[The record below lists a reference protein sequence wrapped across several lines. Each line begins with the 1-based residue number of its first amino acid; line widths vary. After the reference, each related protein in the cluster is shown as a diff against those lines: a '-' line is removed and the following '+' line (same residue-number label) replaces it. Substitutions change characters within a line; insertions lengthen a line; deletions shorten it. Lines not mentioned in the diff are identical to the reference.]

1 MRIPYRN
8 ALFICFGTNWQFRS
22 LEFAQRLL
30 WSEGRAI
37 LKVGIIGGGRVGS
50 RLAACLHEAGVL
62 AGITAATAQ
71 HSAQLAQQF
80 GVPATDNAT
89 LWQAADVLLLTV
101 PDRLIG
107 AVAEELAQS
116 VTPAAKVVLHV
127 SGSVGLEPLAPLA
140 QLGAYVGS
148 LHPLQSFAGGNTQL
162 AGVYMALDGD
172 SEAQDAGK
180 KLVELFG
187 GKAFSVPAEERAAYH
202 AAACICSNYVVAVEA
217 MAAQLMARW
226 TGSNEAAWEA
236 LLPLFKGTA
245 ANLQATQNPAA
256 VLTGPIARGDVST
269 VAKHLAALPAD
280 VIPAYCSLGLATT
293 SLALANGTIDENAAD
308 ELRNLLGGYY
318 G

>member
-1 MRIPYRN
+1 M
-8 ALFICFGTNWQFRS
+8 
-22 LEFAQRLL
+22 
-30 WSEGRAI
+30 
-37 LKVGIIGGGRVGS
+37 KVGIIGGGRVGS
-50 RLAACLHEAGVL
+50 RLAASLCEAGVL
-62 AGITAATAQ
+62 AGITAASER

-80 GVPATDNAT
+80 GVPVTDNVE
-89 LWQAADVLLLTV
+89 LWQATDVLLLTV

-107 AVAEELAQS
+107 TVAEELAQS

-127 SGSVGLEPLAPLA
+127 SGSVGLEPLAPLT
-140 QLGAYVGS
+140 QLGAHVGS

-202 AAACICSNYVVAVEA
+202 AAACICSNYAVAVEA

-236 LLPLFKGTA
+236 LLPLFQGTA

-269 VAKHLAALPAD
+269 VAKHLADLPAEI
-280 VIPAYCSLGLATT
+280 IPAYCSLGLATT
-293 SLALANGTIDENAAD
+293 SLALANGTIDEKAAD

>member
-1 MRIPYRN
+1 M
-8 ALFICFGTNWQFRS
+8 
-22 LEFAQRLL
+22 
-30 WSEGRAI
+30 
-37 LKVGIIGGGRVGS
+37 KVGIIGGGRVGS
-50 RLAACLHEAGVL
+50 RLAASLREAGVL
-62 AGITAATAQ
+62 TGITAASEH

-80 GVPATDNAT
+80 GVSVTDNAK

-107 AVAEELAQS
+107 TVAEELAQS
-116 VTPAAKVVLHV
+116 VIPAAKVVLHV
-127 SGSVGLEPLAPLA
+127 SGSVGLEPLAPLT
-140 QLGAYVGS
+140 QLGAHVGS

-162 AGVYMALDGD
+162 AGVYIALDGD

-202 AAACICSNYVVAVEA
+202 AAACICSNYAVVVEA

-236 LLPLFKGTA
+236 LLPLFQGTA

-256 VLTGPIARGDVST
+256 VLTGPIVRGDVST
-269 VAKHLAALPAD
+269 VAKHLAALPAAILP
-280 VIPAYCSLGLATT
+280 VYCSLGLATT
-293 SLALANGTIDENAAD
+293 SLALANGTIDEKAAD

>member
-1 MRIPYRN
+1 M
-8 ALFICFGTNWQFRS
+8 
-22 LEFAQRLL
+22 
-30 WSEGRAI
+30 
-37 LKVGIIGGGRVGS
+37 KVGIIGGGRVGS
-50 RLAACLHEAGVL
+50 RLAASLCEAGVL
-62 AGITAATAQ
+62 AGITAASEQ

-80 GVPATDNAT
+80 GVP
-89 LWQAADVLLLTV
+89 V
-101 PDRLIG
+101 
-107 AVAEELAQS
+107 
-116 VTPAAKVVLHV
+116 
-127 SGSVGLEPLAPLA
+127 
-140 QLGAYVGS
+140 
-148 LHPLQSFAGGNTQL
+148 
-162 AGVYMALDGD
+162 DGD
-172 SEAQDAGK
+172 SEAQDAGQ

-202 AAACICSNYVVAVEA
+202 AAACICSNYAVAVEA
-217 MAAQLMARW
+217 MAAQLMSRW

-269 VAKHLAALPAD
+269 VAKHLAALPAA

>member
-1 MRIPYRN
+1 MHS
-8 ALFICFGTNWQFRS
+8 WRS
-22 LEFAQRLL
+22 
-30 WSEGRAI
+30 S
-37 LKVGIIGGGRVGS
+37 
-50 RLAACLHEAGVL
+50 
-62 AGITAATAQ
+62 
-71 HSAQLAQQF
+71 
-80 GVPATDNAT
+80 
-89 LWQAADVLLLTV
+89 
-101 PDRLIG
+101 
-107 AVAEELAQS
+107 LAQS

-127 SGSVGLEPLAPLA
+127 SGSVGLEPLAPLT
-140 QLGAYVGS
+140 QLGAHVGS

-202 AAACICSNYVVAVEA
+202 AAACICSNYAVAVEA

-269 VAKHLAALPAD
+269 VAKHLAALPAA

>member
-1 MRIPYRN
+1 M
-8 ALFICFGTNWQFRS
+8 
-22 LEFAQRLL
+22 
-30 WSEGRAI
+30 
-37 LKVGIIGGGRVGS
+37 KVGIIGGGRVGS
-50 RLAACLHEAGVL
+50 RLAASLREAGVL
-62 AGITAATAQ
+62 VGVTAASEQ

-80 GVPATDNAT
+80 GVPATDNAK

-107 AVAEELAQS
+107 TVAEELAQS

-140 QLGAYVGS
+140 QLGAHVGS
-148 LHPLQSFAGGNTQL
+148 LHPLQSFAGGNTKL

-202 AAACICSNYVVAVEA
+202 AAACICSNYTVAVEA

>member
-1 MRIPYRN
+1 
-8 ALFICFGTNWQFRS
+8 
-22 LEFAQRLL
+22 
-30 WSEGRAI
+30 
-37 LKVGIIGGGRVGS
+37 
-50 RLAACLHEAGVL
+50 
-62 AGITAATAQ
+62 
-71 HSAQLAQQF
+71 
-80 GVPATDNAT
+80 
-89 LWQAADVLLLTV
+89 
-101 PDRLIG
+101 
-107 AVAEELAQS
+107 
-116 VTPAAKVVLHV
+116 
-127 SGSVGLEPLAPLA
+127 
-140 QLGAYVGS
+140 
-148 LHPLQSFAGGNTQL
+148 
-162 AGVYMALDGD
+162 MALDGD

-180 KLVELFG
+180 KLVKLFG
-187 GKAFSVPAEERAAYH
+187 GKAFSVPAAERAAYH
-202 AAACICSNYVVAVEA
+202 AAACICSNYAVAVEA

-269 VAKHLAALPAD
+269 VAKHLAALPAA

>member
-1 MRIPYRN
+1 M
-8 ALFICFGTNWQFRS
+8 
-22 LEFAQRLL
+22 
-30 WSEGRAI
+30 
-37 LKVGIIGGGRVGS
+37 KVGIIGGGRVGS
-50 RLAACLHEAGVL
+50 RLAASLREAGVL
-62 AGITAATAQ
+62 VGITAASEQ

-80 GVPATDNAT
+80 GVPATDNAK

-107 AVAEELAQS
+107 TVAEELAQS

-140 QLGAYVGS
+140 QLGAHVGS
-148 LHPLQSFAGGNTQL
+148 LHPLQSFAGGNTKL

-202 AAACICSNYVVAVEA
+202 AAACICSNYAVAVEA

-256 VLTGPIARGDVST
+256 VPD
-269 VAKHLAALPAD
+269 
-280 VIPAYCSLGLATT
+280 
-293 SLALANGTIDENAAD
+293 GTNCP
-308 ELRNLLGGYY
+308 R
-318 G
+318 